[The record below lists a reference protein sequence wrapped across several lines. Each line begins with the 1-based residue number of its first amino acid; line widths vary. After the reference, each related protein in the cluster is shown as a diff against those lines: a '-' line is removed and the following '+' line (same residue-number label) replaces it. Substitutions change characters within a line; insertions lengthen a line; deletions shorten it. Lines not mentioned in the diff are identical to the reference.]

1 MTKAGQVETGG
12 PRGRTKMAEVDW
24 DAKKDAWISQVSD
37 LVETIKSWGDER
49 HWLIDEHTKKLTE
62 EHLGSYS
69 VPELFIKTPQ
79 GQIVV
84 EPVGRNIIGAEG
96 RVDISS
102 FPSFNRL
109 LLVSL
114 DGQWVVKTDSRITWP
129 APWGKQ
135 TFYDIVD
142 SLVAD

>member
-1 MTKAGQVETGG
+1 M
-12 PRGRTKMAEVDW
+12 PNIDW
-24 DAKKDAWISQVSD
+24 DARKTAWISQVSE
-37 LVETIKSWGDER
+37 LAETIKSWGSEK
-49 HWLIDEHTKKLTE
+49 HWLIDEHSKRLTE

-96 RVDISS
+96 RVDISA

-114 DGQWVVKTDSRITWP
+114 EGHWVVKTDSRITWP
-129 APWGKQ
+129 SPWSKQ
-135 TFYDIVD
+135 TFYEIVD
-142 SLVAD
+142 ALVAE